1 MTTLAPAKT
10 AGRRVWTR
18 LPVLQRFL
26 VPLASLLVALTV
38 LGAGS
43 RLVIAVA
50 LPALVI
56 GASFH
61 RLPRAAA
68 TAVALLLGVLSLGA
82 GLIARA
88 DLLLAAGLLYL
99 LVGIGRGW
107 GVNRG
112 RRRVRAWTN
121 RGLATVGTVLIAF
134 LVVYPTML
142 VVDYLAKPRAPI
154 DQAALGLAHEQ
165 VTFTATDGVPLAG
178 WYVPSRNGAAIVLV
192 HGGGGDRQGTI
203 LHARMLASAGYGVLL
218 YDARG
223 RGESGGHENAF
234 GWQWD
239 RDVHGAVSYLAARGV
254 HRIGLLG
261 LSTGAEAVVTEAA
274 SDARVEAV
282 VADGLQG
289 RTASDAS
296 HLSFGDRISIEL
308 PFAVAGAEIELAT
321 GQAQPKPLMELVHA
335 LARTRPL
342 LLIGTV
348 GFEREF
354 DRAYTR
360 GTKAQLWE
368 LPKSPHTQGLK
379 DHPAIYTARVLAILN
394 RTLLP

>member
-1 MTTLAPAKT
+1 MTTVAPDTT

-18 LPVLQRFL
+18 LPILQRCL

-38 LGAGS
+38 LGAGA
-43 RLVIAVA
+43 RPLIAVA

-61 RLPRAAA
+61 RLLRPAAA
-68 TAVALLLGVLSLGA
+68 AVALLLGVLSLGA
-82 GLIARA
+82 GLIARI
-88 DLLLAAGLLYL
+88 DLLLVAGLLYL
-99 LVGIGRGW
+99 LAGVTRGW

-112 RRRVRAWTN
+112 RRRLRAWTN
-121 RGLATVGTVLIAF
+121 RGLATVGAVLIAF
-134 LVVYPTML
+134 LVVYPTMI

-154 DQAALGLAHEQ
+154 DQAALALPHEQ
-165 VTFTATDGVPLAG
+165 VVFTATDGVHLAG
-178 WYVPSRNGAAIVLV
+178 WYVASRNGAAIVLV
-192 HGGGGDRQGTI
+192 HGGGGDRQGTVR
-203 LHARMLASAGYGVLL
+203 HARMLASAGYGVLL

-239 RDVHGAVSYLAARGV
+239 RDVHGAVSYLTARGI
-254 HRIGLLG
+254 HRVGLLG

-274 SDARVEAV
+274 SDPRVEAV

-296 HLSFGDRISIEL
+296 QLPLGDRISIEL

-321 GQAQPKPLMELVHA
+321 GQAQPRPLMELVHA
-335 LARTRPL
+335 VARTRPL

-348 GFEREF
+348 GYEREF

-360 GTKAQLWE
+360 GTQAQLWE
-368 LPKSPHTQGLK
+368 LPESAHTQGLE
-379 DHPAIYTARVLAILN
+379 DHPGTYSERVLSTFTRA
-394 RTLLP
+394 LLR